1 MQPISV
7 TFDSNAWENIV
18 DDTKRIAQPV
28 YETLYQNIINK
39 KIIPFFFEGIITTE
53 SIPRKDRQEYMK
65 NFKATIIFQVEDEEP
80 HITHGSKAPE
90 LTPYLNEN
98 IPKALKMGF
107 KFLKN
112 PRIGGIGLDSNSKFL
127 ADDVKYSLKERLNR
141 TMECTRYIESLGAGK
156 ASLENK
162 LDGNS
167 DKGIIHQTVNDTSV
181 NTKQYAKGIAEWV
194 DGDALGAHYGYGVD
208 YFCTNDNA
216 SGAGSSSVFSPLNLA
231 NLKSK
236 YQLNVISPNEL
247 VNILKQNV

>member
-181 NTKQYAKGIAEWV
+181 NTK
-194 DGDALGAHYGYGVD
+194 
-208 YFCTNDNA
+208 
-216 SGAGSSSVFSPLNLA
+216 
-231 NLKSK
+231 
-236 YQLNVISPNEL
+236 
-247 VNILKQNV
+247 